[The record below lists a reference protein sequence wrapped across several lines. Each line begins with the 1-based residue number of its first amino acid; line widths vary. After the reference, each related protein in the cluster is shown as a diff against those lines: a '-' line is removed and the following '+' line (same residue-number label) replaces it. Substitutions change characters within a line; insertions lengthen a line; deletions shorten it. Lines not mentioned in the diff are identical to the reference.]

1 MTDEAD
7 GLNSRSGREI
17 LDSLPVHEKAIEQ
30 PRRGAVA
37 AAVGEVT
44 VEGDFA
50 QFGVYRGN
58 TARII
63 ESLMTGERKLHLFDS
78 FEGLPE
84 DWTKAK
90 GKGAFRLS
98 DEDIPIFDSPRAV
111 MHKGWFKDTVPV
123 WAHTATTPLAFLHM
137 DADLYSST
145 TEALFNIDHLVRE
158 HAIILFDEYIMGRTD
173 DEHRALLAWSAKFN
187 REYEYLWRSR
197 SNHVCVRVLK

>member
-1 MTDEAD
+1 MTDETG
-7 GLNSRSGREI
+7 GLSRSGREI
-17 LDSLPVHEKAIEQ
+17 LESLPVHEKAIEQ
-30 PRRGAVA
+30 PRRGAVTE
-37 AAVGEVT
+37 AVGEVT

-63 ESLMTGERKLHLFDS
+63 ESLMTGDRKLHLFDS

-84 DWTKAK
+84 DWTKVK
-90 GKGAFRLS
+90 GKGAFKLS
-98 DEDIPIFDSPRAV
+98 DEDIPIFDSPRVV

-123 WAHTATTPLAFLHM
+123 WAPTATTPLAFLHM

-145 TEALFNIDHLVRE
+145 TEALFNIDHLIQE
-158 HAIILFDEYIMGRTD
+158 HTIILFDEYIMGRTD
-173 DEHRALLAWSAKFN
+173 DEHRALLDWAAKFN

-197 SNHVCVRVLK
+197 SKHVCVRVLK

>member
-1 MTDEAD
+1 MTEAK
-7 GLNSRSGREI
+7 SGREI
-17 LDSLPVHEKAIEQ
+17 LESLEVHEKASV
-30 PRRGAVA
+30 RARKGAVT

-44 VEGDFA
+44 LDGDFA

-63 ESLMTGERKLHLFDS
+63 ESLMTGDRKLHLFDS

-90 GKGAFRLS
+90 KKGAFRLAE
-98 DEDIPIFDSPRAV
+98 DDIPVFDSPRV
-111 MHKGWFKDTVPV
+111 VVHKGWFKDTVPP
-123 WAHTATTPLAFLHM
+123 WGQQTTTPLAFLHM

-145 TEALFNIDHLVRE
+145 VDVLFNIDHLIPAG
-158 HAIILFDEYIMGRTD
+158 AIILFDEYVMGHTE
-173 DEHRALLAWSAKFN
+173 DEHRALLDWAAKFG

-197 SNHVCVRVLK
+197 SMHVCLRMTK